1 MAEEMP
7 INRPI
12 DSHCHIVPSSLVEEA
27 KRSGR
32 SLGIQVEDTPQGA
45 VLTFPG
51 IPTLRPV
58 TRGHTSL
65 EDRLQWMDREGI
77 GKQILASW
85 LDVQGY
91 SLPAEEAAIWARVVN
106 EHLAQQA
113 SQDTERFR
121 AMATVPLQDGEMA
134 ARELEYAVTSLGM
147 IATMVA
153 ADPASIDLSHD
164 SMEPFWAAAAALD
177 VPVVIHPATHG
188 PGAITRP
195 IPLTFI
201 MGRTFDT
208 TVTSAKLILSGLLDR
223 HPNLKLVLVHGGGYL
238 PYQIGRL
245 DNGYETGAARTVE
258 LQRGLPSSYLPLMY
272 YDTVSMGREALR
284 LLLDVAGAKHMMIGS
299 DFVAQAGDE
308 HPIERVKQVNP
319 TPEEFHFMCCGTAQ
333 SLYLG
338 GQ

>member
-1 MAEEMP
+1 MAQEMATG
-7 INRPI
+7 RPI
-12 DSHCHIVPSSLVEEA
+12 DSHCHIVPSGLVEEA

-32 SLGIQVEDTPQGA
+32 ALGIQVEDSPQGA

-65 EDRLQWMDREGI
+65 EDRIRWMDREGI
-77 GKQILASW
+77 GMQLLASW

-91 SLPAEEAAIWARVVN
+91 SLPAEEAATWARALN
-106 EHLAQQA
+106 EQLAYEA
-113 SQDTERFR
+113 SREKGRFR
-121 AMATVPLQDGEMA
+121 AMATVPLQDGERA
-134 ARELEYAVTSLGM
+134 ARELEFAVNSLGM
-147 IATMVA
+147 IGTMVA
-153 ADPASIDLSHD
+153 ADPVEINLASDG
-164 SMEPFWAAAAALD
+164 MEPLWAAAESLD

-188 PGAITRP
+188 PGAIATP
-195 IPLTFI
+195 PFLTNI

-208 TVTSAKLILSGLLDR
+208 TVTAAKLILSGLLDR

-245 DNGYETGAARTVE
+245 DHGYEAEAAGPRK
-258 LQRGLPSSYLPLMY
+258 LQGGLPSSYLPLMY

-284 LLLDVAGAKHMMIGS
+284 LLLDVAGARHIMIGS
-299 DFVAQAGDE
+299 DFVAQASDE

-319 TPEEFHFMCCGTAQ
+319 SPEELHFMCCGTAQ
-333 SLYLG
+333 TLFLG